1 MTQAGDLWTRCTGSL
16 RDQVS
21 ESTWQLWLSGIEPVA
36 YTDGEFVLSV
46 PNGLIRERVE
56 SRYLPMIE
64 DTLANEVGPPC
75 AAASRCRTRG
85 PARRSSR
92 PTEQSS
98 ACPPEPGPSPGQ
110 PEPAHARPGRDR
122 PAVQLDTKFTFE
134 TFVAASSNRLAHAAA
149 QAVAETPGRSY
160 NPLFIYG
167 DSGLGKTH
175 LLHAIGNYVTENYP
189 RRKVLYVTTE
199 TFMNDFVDSLRTS
212 TTLTFKR
219 RYRDCDVLLIDDV
232 QFMER
237 KEGLQEEFFHTYND
251 LKGASKQ
258 IVLTSDRP
266 PKSIET
272 LEDRL
277 RSRFLSGLITE
288 IDPPDLETR
297 LAILRSK
304 CLSEHQDV
312 PDDVLEFIASHVKD
326 NIRELEGALIRIC
339 AFANLNKEPISLAQ
353 AEKVLSDLVLAGEPR
368 RITPQMILDATSA
381 QLRLLGR
388 GHLRSQPHPPA
399 RHRPP
404 GRHVPDQGAHGLQL
418 SGHRAGLRQARP
430 HDRHP
435 RRGQDHRPD
444 GGAPADLRPGH
455 RADPE
460 DPCRLGLSHVP
471 SRRRSPAR
479 IVVCRGQSPWI
490 RGLTAWG
497 PRPACPQP
505 PQAPAGRDRSTPCP
519 THIAMGTAIGAPSRD
534 ADQSSTIHTPYYLY
548 KTPFFP
554 SPYEGLG
561 KPSKGQASVKFRSER
576 DALVDMLAT
585 ASRAVGGRG
594 GSSPVLLGLLLSCEG
609 NALR

>member
-1 MTQAGDLWTRCTGSL
+1 MQAGDLWTKCSGSL

-21 ESTWQLWLSGIEPVA
+21 ESTWQLWLSGIEPVEFA
-36 YTDGEFVLSV
+36 DGVFVLSV

-64 DTLANEVGPPC
+64 DTLANEVGSPV
-75 AAASRCRTRG
+75 RG
-85 PARRSSR
+85 RLEVQEPGPMGPMGPLGPMESGVSFDEVLGLPAEPGLGLGLRLGSD
-92 PTEQSS
+92 PEPGGTQSS
-98 ACPPEPGPSPGQ
+98 AK
-110 PEPAHARPGRDR
+110 AGRES

-175 LLHAIGNYVTENYP
+175 LLHAIGNYVTENYS

-212 TTLTFKR
+212 TTLAFKR

-304 CLSEHQDV
+304 SLSENQDV

-339 AFANLNKEPISLAQ
+339 AFAKLNKEPISLKQ
-353 AEKVLSDLVLAGEPR
+353 AESVLSDLVLAGEPR
-368 RITPQMILDATSA
+368 RISPQMILETTAASYGFSVDALCGPSRTRPLVTARQVAMYLTRELTDYSYPA
-381 QLRLLGR
+381 IGR
-388 GHLRSQPHPPA
+388 VFGKRDHTTVIHAVDKIAGQMQERRQIYEQVTELIQKI
-399 RHRPP
+399 
-404 GRHVPDQGAHGLQL
+404 
-418 SGHRAGLRQARP
+418 RAGSA
-430 HDRHP
+430 
-435 RRGQDHRPD
+435 
-444 GGAPADLRPGH
+444 
-455 RADPE
+455 
-460 DPCRLGLSHVP
+460 
-471 SRRRSPAR
+471 
-479 IVVCRGQSPWI
+479 
-490 RGLTAWG
+490 
-497 PRPACPQP
+497 
-505 PQAPAGRDRSTPCP
+505 
-519 THIAMGTAIGAPSRD
+519 
-534 ADQSSTIHTPYYLY
+534 
-548 KTPFFP
+548 
-554 SPYEGLG
+554 
-561 KPSKGQASVKFRSER
+561 
-576 DALVDMLAT
+576 
-585 ASRAVGGRG
+585 
-594 GSSPVLLGLLLSCEG
+594 
-609 NALR
+609 

>member
-1 MTQAGDLWTRCTGSL
+1 MTQAGELWTRCSGSL

-21 ESTWQLWLSGIEPVA
+21 ESTWQLWLSGLEPVA
-36 YTDGEFVLSV
+36 FDDGVFILGV

-64 DTLANEVGPPC
+64 DTLANEVGMPVRGRLEVLDIGIAIPDDEPDDLLGLPMEPLPAPAP
-75 AAASRCRTRG
+75 AAE
-85 PARRSSR
+85 ARAAPDSS
-92 PTEQSS
+92 
-98 ACPPEPGPSPGQ
+98 
-110 PEPAHARPGRDR
+110 
-122 PAVQLDTKFTFE
+122 AVQLDSKFTFE

-175 LLHAIGNYVTENYP
+175 LLHAIGNYVAENYP

-212 TTLTFKR
+212 TTLAFKR

-258 IVLTSDRP
+258 IVLTSDRA

-304 CLSEHQDV
+304 SVSEHQEV

-339 AFANLNKEPISLAQ
+339 AFAKLNKEPICLAQ
-353 AEKVLSDLVLAGEPR
+353 AEHVLSDLVLAGEPR
-368 RITPQMILDATSA
+368 RISPQVILEATAASYGFSVEA
-381 QLRLLGR
+381 LCGPSRTRPLVTARQVAMYLTRELTDYSYPAIGR
-388 GHLRSQPHPPA
+388 VFGKRDHTTVIHAVDKIAGQMQERRQIYEQVTELIQKI
-399 RHRPP
+399 
-404 GRHVPDQGAHGLQL
+404 
-418 SGHRAGLRQARP
+418 RAG
-430 HDRHP
+430 
-435 RRGQDHRPD
+435 
-444 GGAPADLRPGH
+444 
-455 RADPE
+455 
-460 DPCRLGLSHVP
+460 
-471 SRRRSPAR
+471 
-479 IVVCRGQSPWI
+479 
-490 RGLTAWG
+490 T
-497 PRPACPQP
+497 
-505 PQAPAGRDRSTPCP
+505 
-519 THIAMGTAIGAPSRD
+519 
-534 ADQSSTIHTPYYLY
+534 
-548 KTPFFP
+548 F
-554 SPYEGLG
+554 
-561 KPSKGQASVKFRSER
+561 
-576 DALVDMLAT
+576 
-585 ASRAVGGRG
+585 
-594 GSSPVLLGLLLSCEG
+594 
-609 NALR
+609 

>member
-1 MTQAGDLWTRCTGSL
+1 MNQAADLWTKCTGSL
-16 RDQVS
+16 REQVS
-21 ESTWQLWLSGIEPVA
+21 DSTWQLWLSGIEPVEYA
-36 YTDGEFVLSV
+36 DGVFVLEV

-64 DTLANEVGPPC
+64 DTLANEVGSPVRGRLQVHERAATAARAGSGAAGSTPFVESGPGEVFGLPADANPLHAEVET
-75 AAASRCRTRG
+75 AAAA
-85 PARRSSR
+85 PAKAK
-92 PTEQSS
+92 T
-98 ACPPEPGPSPGQ
+98 
-110 PEPAHARPGRDR
+110 GREGA
-122 PAVQLDTKFTFE
+122 AVQLDPKFTFE

-167 DSGLGKTH
+167 ESGLGKTH
-175 LLHAIGNYVTENYP
+175 LLHAIGNYVTENYS

-312 PDDVLEFIASHVKD
+312 PDDVLEFIASHVKN

-339 AFANLNKEPISLAQ
+339 AFAKLNNEPISLTQ
-353 AEKVLSDLVLAGEPR
+353 AEHVLSDLVLAGEPR
-368 RITPQMILDATSA
+368 RISPQFILETTAASYGFSVDAICGPSRTRPLVTARQVAMYLTRELTDYSYPA
-381 QLRLLGR
+381 IGR
-388 GHLRSQPHPPA
+388 VFGKRDHTTVIHAVDKIAGQMQERRQIYEQVTELIQKI
-399 RHRPP
+399 
-404 GRHVPDQGAHGLQL
+404 
-418 SGHRAGLRQARP
+418 RAGSA
-430 HDRHP
+430 
-435 RRGQDHRPD
+435 
-444 GGAPADLRPGH
+444 
-455 RADPE
+455 
-460 DPCRLGLSHVP
+460 
-471 SRRRSPAR
+471 
-479 IVVCRGQSPWI
+479 
-490 RGLTAWG
+490 
-497 PRPACPQP
+497 
-505 PQAPAGRDRSTPCP
+505 
-519 THIAMGTAIGAPSRD
+519 
-534 ADQSSTIHTPYYLY
+534 
-548 KTPFFP
+548 
-554 SPYEGLG
+554 
-561 KPSKGQASVKFRSER
+561 
-576 DALVDMLAT
+576 
-585 ASRAVGGRG
+585 
-594 GSSPVLLGLLLSCEG
+594 
-609 NALR
+609 

>member
-1 MTQAGDLWTRCTGSL
+1 MDAEGGEGRSDGAVTQAGDLWTKCSGSL

-36 YTDGEFVLSV
+36 FTDGIFTLAV

-64 DTLANEVGPPC
+64 DTLANEVGSPV
-75 AAASRCRTRG
+75 RG
-85 PARRSSR
+85 RLEVLDAV
-92 PTEQSS
+92 
-98 ACPPEPGPSPGQ
+98 AVGPSSPSGAGGSGRRGQ
-110 PEPAHARPGRDR
+110 ATQHDGDFSAPILGPDDLLGFPDESGPLPVAPLPDLRSGNSRD
-122 PAVQLDTKFTFE
+122 ASSVQLDAKFTFE

-175 LLHAIGNYVTENYP
+175 LLHAIGNYVTENYS

-212 TTLTFKR
+212 TTLAFKR

-304 CLSEHQDV
+304 SMSERQDV

-326 NIRELEGALIRIC
+326 NIRELEGALTRIC
-339 AFANLNKEPISLAQ
+339 AFAKLNDEPISLTQ
-353 AEKVLSDLVLAGEPR
+353 AEHVLSDLVLAGEPR
-368 RITPQMILDATSA
+368 RISPQMILDATAASYGFSVEA
-381 QLRLLGR
+381 LCGPSRTRPLVTARQVAMYLTRELTDYSYPAIGR
-388 GHLRSQPHPPA
+388 VFGKRDHTTVIHAVDKIAGQMQERRQIYEQVTELIQKI
-399 RHRPP
+399 
-404 GRHVPDQGAHGLQL
+404 
-418 SGHRAGLRQARP
+418 RAG
-430 HDRHP
+430 
-435 RRGQDHRPD
+435 
-444 GGAPADLRPGH
+444 
-455 RADPE
+455 
-460 DPCRLGLSHVP
+460 
-471 SRRRSPAR
+471 
-479 IVVCRGQSPWI
+479 
-490 RGLTAWG
+490 
-497 PRPACPQP
+497 
-505 PQAPAGRDRSTPCP
+505 
-519 THIAMGTAIGAPSRD
+519 
-534 ADQSSTIHTPYYLY
+534 
-548 KTPFFP
+548 
-554 SPYEGLG
+554 
-561 KPSKGQASVKFRSER
+561 AS
-576 DALVDMLAT
+576 
-585 ASRAVGGRG
+585 
-594 GSSPVLLGLLLSCEG
+594 
-609 NALR
+609 